1 MKLTKI
7 LEQILLEKVEDVQ
20 WLQKS
25 YYWASQGWIPLTPNI
40 AKILNGEKRMQVFH
54 VTNADNTNRLKALEG
69 TKKSISSMNRIPIIT
84 REDLTGIWGHGV
96 MFSLDGTVIINAK
109 GDINSSPDE
118 SGRRWIDLGDINGGL
133 KRNFLSYMLQNKR
146 LAQLKAI
153 LEKDYEKPGTI
164 SKIKVSLSN
173 KELYEFLTLY
183 ITRAMEW
190 IKAPAGIGDNS
201 DEVRRALQL
210 DDLAAVSDYD
220 EILVN
225 QIRLTGAIVNLIEME
240 DMPQR
245 RIARLKKDIANAV
258 GEENVIYV
266 HSFKDRK
273 GAKQAIDKFILDHG
287 GKIK

>member
-1 MKLTKI
+1 
-7 LEQILLEKVEDVQ
+7 
-20 WLQKS
+20 
-25 YYWASQGWIPLTPNI
+25 
-40 AKILNGEKRMQVFH
+40 
-54 VTNADNTNRLKALEG
+54 
-69 TKKSISSMNRIPIIT
+69 MNRIPIIT
-84 REDLTGIWGHGV
+84 REDLTGIWGNGV

-118 SGRRWIDLGDINGGL
+118 SGRRWIDLRDINGGL

-146 LAQLKAI
+146 LAQLKTI
-153 LEKDYEKPGTI
+153 LEKDYEQPGTI
-164 SKIKVSLSN
+164 SRITLSLSN

-201 DEVRRALQL
+201 DKVIRALQSDSL
-210 DDLAAVSDYD
+210 RGVSDYD

-225 QIRLTGAIVNLIEME
+225 KIQLTGAIVNLVEME

-258 GEENVIYV
+258 GEENVLYV
-266 HSFKDRK
+266 DSYKDKK
-273 GAKQAIDKFILDHG
+273 GAKQAIDKFILLHG
-287 GKIK
+287 GKIR